1 MKYLNKG
8 KSSLSNKRR
17 LLFFL
22 TSMVIAV
29 VSWHVQTGPVVK
41 VRVLVLVIVRV
52 VIVLPHIVLGVDV
65 VFVYVVVHFYVGE
78 HVLQLGVVVV
88 RDGSEGVENVR
99 IDLRQLWQP
108 LPILLFLSFLPPGE
122 VWFHSGKVDYSQERV
137 EEEVS

>member
-8 KSSLSNKRR
+8 KSSISNKRR

-29 VSWHVQTGPVVK
+29 VSWPVYTGPVVK

-52 VIVLPHIVLGVDV
+52 VIVLPYIVLGVDV

-78 HVLQLGVVVV
+78 HVLQLRVVVV
-88 RDGSEGVENVR
+88 
-99 IDLRQLWQP
+99 
-108 LPILLFLSFLPPGE
+108 
-122 VWFHSGKVDYSQERV
+122 
-137 EEEVS
+137 